1 LQRFAQKNLTKIL
14 FLYFYKILHERY
26 FVDAA
31 ATDHSKVIYATNL
44 ISPLRMKVLISP
56 KDEFEAT
63 EAVNGGADIIDV
75 KNPIEGSLGANFP
88 WVIRQIRSLV
98 PHSIEVSA
106 TIGDFPHLPG
116 SASLAALGAAVSGAN
131 YVKVGLKGSK
141 TRDDAIFLMQGVT
154 RTVKEYD
161 TQTKVVLAG
170 YADFRRA
177 STLDPFLLPD
187 VARTAGCD
195 VVMVDTFVKDGRG
208 IFDFMD
214 EAACRQF
221 VEEGH
226 TRNLDVALAGS
237 IKLPEIPILK
247 HVGADIVGIRGAA
260 CSHGDRLA
268 GTIQAESVR
277 ALMAMAKQA

>member
-1 LQRFAQKNLTKIL
+1 MISSKF
-14 FLYFYKILHERY
+14 YFYIFIKYCTSASHVGV
-26 FVDAA
+26 FVSN
-31 ATDHSKVIYATNL
+31 HSKGIYATNL

-88 WVIRQIRSLV
+88 WVIQQIRSLV
-98 PHSIEVSA
+98 PPSIEVSA

-141 TRDDAIFLMQGVT
+141 TKDDATFLMEGVT

-177 STLDPFLLPD
+177 STLDPFLLPG

-195 VVMVDTFVKDGRG
+195 VVMVDTFVKDGKG

-214 EAACRQF
+214 EAACKQF

-226 TRNLDVALAGS
+226 ARDLDVALAGS

-247 HVGADIVGIRGAA
+247 HVGADILGIRGAA
-260 CSHGDRLA
+260 CSDGDRLA

>member
-1 LQRFAQKNLTKIL
+1 
-14 FLYFYKILHERY
+14 
-26 FVDAA
+26 
-31 ATDHSKVIYATNL
+31 
-44 ISPLRMKVLISP
+44 MKVLISP

-88 WVIRQIRSLV
+88 WVIRRIRSLV

-116 SASLAALGAAVSGAN
+116 SASLAALGAAFSGAN
-131 YVKVGLKGSK
+131 YVKVWLKGSK
-141 TRDDAIFLMQGVT
+141 TRDEAIFLMQHVT
-154 RTVKEYD
+154 RTVKEYN

-187 VARTAGCD
+187 IARRAGCD

-208 IFDFMD
+208 IFDFLD
-214 EAACRQF
+214 EAACKRF

-226 TRNLDVALAGS
+226 TQNLDVALAGS
-237 IKLPEIPILK
+237 IKLPEISILK

-260 CSHGDRLA
+260 CSQGDRLT

>member
-1 LQRFAQKNLTKIL
+1 LYKRISSKF
-14 FLYFYKILHERY
+14 YFYIFIKYCTSTFCVSVL
-26 FVDAA
+26 VSN
-31 ATDHSKVIYATNL
+31 HSKVIYATNL

-88 WVIRQIRSLV
+88 WVIRRIRNLV
-98 PHSIEVSA
+98 PLSTAVSA

-131 YVKVGLKGSK
+131 YIKVGLKGSK

-195 VVMVDTFVKDGRG
+195 VVMVDTFIKDGRG

-214 EAACRQF
+214 EAACKQF

-237 IKLPEIPILK
+237 IKLPEIPALK
-247 HVGADIVGIRGAA
+247 HIGADILGIRGAA

-277 ALMAMAKQA
+277 SLMAMAKQA

>member
-1 LQRFAQKNLTKIL
+1 LRKRISSKF
-14 FLYFYKILHERY
+14 YFYIFIKYCSSAFWVSVLVSNY
-26 FVDAA
+26 
-31 ATDHSKVIYATNL
+31 SKVIYATNL
-44 ISPLRMKVLISP
+44 ISRLRMKVLISP

-88 WVIRQIRSLV
+88 WVIQRIRSLV

-195 VVMVDTFVKDGRG
+195 VVMVDTFVKDGKG

-214 EAACRQF
+214 EAACKQF

-247 HVGADIVGIRGAA
+247 HVGADILGIRGAA